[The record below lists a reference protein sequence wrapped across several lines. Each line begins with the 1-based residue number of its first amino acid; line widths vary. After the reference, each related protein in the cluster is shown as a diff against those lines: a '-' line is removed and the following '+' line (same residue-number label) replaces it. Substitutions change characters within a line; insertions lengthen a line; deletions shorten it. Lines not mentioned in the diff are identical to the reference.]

1 MDFRSLACTTL
12 IICVAPTAL
21 QATEETQSRTSIQQA
36 AHQFIVS
43 ETRAAHESAP
53 DIQVGRLDRRL
64 RLTACSQSLQAFL
77 PPGGR
82 TLGNITVGVRCSG
95 IKPWTIYVPVKVVAY
110 KKVLVV
116 NRPMKRGEVLSE
128 NELDLATRD
137 LSTLR
142 SSYLTE
148 AAHAAGKTLKRSI
161 PSGTVLNVSML
172 TSPRIIRRGQVV
184 TLISRS
190 GGLQVRATGKA
201 LMDGASGQR
210 IRVQNKT
217 SRKVVE
223 GVVISSGVVQIPL

>member
-1 MDFRSLACTTL
+1 MAS
-12 IICVAPTAL
+12 TAL
-21 QATEETQSRTSIQQA
+21 QAAEKTQSRTSIRETA
-36 AHQFIVS
+36 RQFIVS
-43 ETRAAHESAP
+43 ETTVAHESVP

-64 RLTACSQSLQAFL
+64 RLTACSQSLHAFL

-95 IKPWTIYVPVKVVAY
+95 IKPWTVYVPVKVVAY

-116 NRPMKRGEVLSE
+116 TRPMKRGHVLLKNDLE
-128 NELDLATRD
+128 LATRD

-142 SSYLTE
+142 SSYLTDSE
-148 AAHAAGKTLKRSI
+148 QAVGKTLRRSI
-161 PSGTVLNVSML
+161 SSGTMLSTSML
-172 TSPRIIRRGQVV
+172 ASPRIIRRGQAV
-184 TLISRS
+184 TLVSRT

-217 SRKVVE
+217 SKKVVE
-223 GVVISSGVVQIPL
+223 GVVISAGVVQIPL